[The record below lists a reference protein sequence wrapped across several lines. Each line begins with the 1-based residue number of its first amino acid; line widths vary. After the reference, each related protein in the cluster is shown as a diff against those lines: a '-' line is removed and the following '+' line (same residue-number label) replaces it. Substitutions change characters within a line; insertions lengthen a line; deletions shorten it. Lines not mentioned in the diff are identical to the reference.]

1 MRTFR
6 VITSA
11 GAVLALLVAA
21 LMLAAPV
28 GLAQTPTPPPAS
40 QTQSLFSVGG
50 VRVDVT
56 AANAAEAQRQA
67 FANAQRIAFERL
79 VRRVTTADELSAR
92 GMPRPEA
99 AILDRMVRSTVI
111 EDARRSDNR
120 YIGRLTV
127 AFDPNQVRAALRAA
141 GFTSINETR
150 GAPILVVP
158 LAPGATP
165 ALLGNWRAAFEQG
178 GFAGDLAPVSVIPAL
193 VAVSAPDW
201 AAVASSAEA
210 AGAPAATFALLR
222 ASAATLTAEL
232 IEVGPN
238 GQRRER
244 GQVSVPASGGEA
256 ALGANLARLA
266 TAANE
271 RLQTEARA
279 RAPAPGTPR
288 QRLQAS
294 ALFTDQA
301 QWLRMKAGLEA
312 AAATAISEVRIEAVG
327 RNGALVSF
335 AFAGDQEQ
343 LGRDL
348 RRNGLSLQNGPQGAV
363 IRLAQGPG

>member
-1 MRTFR
+1 M
-6 VITSA
+6 
-11 GAVLALLVAA
+11 LALLVAA
-21 LMLAAPV
+21 LMALGFDGATGVAR
-28 GLAQTPTPPPAS
+28 AQTPAVAAPS

-79 VRRVTTADELSAR
+79 VQRLTTAEELSAR

-99 AILDRMVRSTVI
+99 AVLDRMVRSTVI

-127 AFDPNQVRAALRAA
+127 AFDPVQVRATLRSA
-141 GFTSINETR
+141 GFVSLNETR
-150 GAPILVVP
+150 AAPILVVP

-165 ALLGNWRAAFEQG
+165 ALAAGWRAAFEQG
-178 GFAGDLAPVSVIPAL
+178 GFSGEMAPVSLTPATL
-193 VAVSAPDW
+193 VVSAPDW
-201 AAVASSAEA
+201 APVAASAEA
-210 AGAPAATFALLR
+210 AGAAAATFALLR
-222 ASAATLTAEL
+222 ASASTLTAEL
-232 IEVGPN
+232 IEIGPN
-238 GQRRER
+238 GERRER
-244 GQVSVPASGGEA
+244 GQVSVPAAGGEA
-256 ALGANLARLA
+256 ALPANLARLA
-266 TAANE
+266 SAAND

-279 RAPAPGTPR
+279 RAPGPATPR
-288 QRLQAS
+288 QRLQVS
-294 ALFTDQA
+294 ALFSDQA
-301 QWLRMKAGLEA
+301 QWLRVKSGLES

-348 RRNGLSLQNGPQGAV
+348 RRAGLSLQNGPQGPV
-363 IRLAQGPG
+363 LRLAQGPG